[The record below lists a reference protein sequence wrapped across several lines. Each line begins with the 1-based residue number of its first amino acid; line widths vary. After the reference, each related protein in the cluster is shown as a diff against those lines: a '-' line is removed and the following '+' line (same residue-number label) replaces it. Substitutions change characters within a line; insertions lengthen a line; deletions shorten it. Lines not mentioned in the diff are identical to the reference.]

1 MKVFVYGTLMQGYS
15 NHSLVRPYLTGIK
28 AAKTQGLLYNL
39 GSFPGMKRGNGQ
51 VIGEL
56 IIIGQDYQQEVLER
70 LDILEGHPDFYRREK
85 VEVEELE
92 TGQKHMA
99 WTYIYNSDTLDKSR
113 LINSGDWKE
122 VN

>member
-1 MKVFVYGTLMQGYS
+1 MQGYS
-15 NHSLVRPYLTGIK
+15 NHRLVRSYLTDIK

-39 GSFPGMKRGNGQ
+39 GSFPGMKRGDDQ

-56 IIIGQDYQQEVLER
+56 IINNQDYQQEVLDR
-70 LDILEGHPDFYRREK
+70 LDTLEGHPDFYHREK

-92 TGQKHMA
+92 TGQKHKA
-99 WTYIYNSDTLDKSR
+99 WIYIYNSDTLDKSQ